1 MPIQRAERTTT
12 PQMVPQ
18 PMVGQPGLVQVDTT
32 WGNIEP
38 MYVAEGVRT
47 VGEVEVIAHLEAGLP
62 MVDSR
67 TSDFYETST
76 IHGAANVPY
85 AEAAARIDELGVDEP
100 TVFFCNGPQCGQSP
114 AAIRSL
120 LQAGY
125 APEKILYYRGG
136 LHDWIT
142 LGLPVIPG
150 KPRAGE

>member
-1 MPIQRAERTTT
+1 
-12 PQMVPQ
+12 MVPQ
-18 PMVGQPGLVQVDTT
+18 PIAGQPGLVQVDTT

-38 MYVAEGVRT
+38 ISVAEGART
-47 VGEVEVIAHLEAGLP
+47 VGETEVIAHLGAGLP
-62 MVDSR
+62 VVDSR
-67 TSDFYETST
+67 TSDFYQEST
-76 IHGAANVPY
+76 IPGASNVPY
-85 AEAAARIDELGVDEP
+85 DEAAARIDELGGDEP

-125 APEKILYYRGG
+125 PPERIFYYRGG
-136 LHDWIT
+136 LHDWMT